1 MLTEL
6 IVGGFFASIIIP
18 AIFPRQITLV
28 KEAAR
33 LAYQQK
39 TMNAKTS
46 EGKDIKGYPAQ
57 ELARRHRVEL
67 RIGETIYFPNGM
79 RITAEEGLKDV
90 QVDGWWYAWSAISAG
105 GKSLPAL
112 KTKD

>member
-18 AIFPRQITLV
+18 AIFPRQIALV

-46 EGKDIKGYPAQ
+46 EGKDIKGYPA
-57 ELARRHRVEL
+57 
-67 RIGETIYFPNGM
+67 
-79 RITAEEGLKDV
+79 
-90 QVDGWWYAWSAISAG
+90 
-105 GKSLPAL
+105 
-112 KTKD
+112 